1 MELMLL
7 SRAIGLPWRLLWPR
21 VKKLEENHDAGRALE
36 AEEESAILTAAAANR
51 SRMVYP
57 LLMTLVWTG
66 MRSDEARTLR
76 WSQVGFEDGE
86 VVIGKAKTEAGTGR
100 VIPMSGAFKR
110 GWEAVQELCRRRP
123 G

>member
-1 MELMLL
+1 MLL